1 MSEIYNAKK
10 IKYDCICFLK
20 HRTKKGKIQNILI
33 IKIAS
38 TSISEVDNIDLKI
51 NSKYNEMKKI
61 IIEDIKEMVENRYM
75 HNEHFKPEAEKVI
88 KDLDESI
95 NNFEKRKKEYS

>member
-1 MSEIYNAKK
+1 
-10 IKYDCICFLK
+10 
-20 HRTKKGKIQNILI
+20 
-33 IKIAS
+33 
-38 TSISEVDNIDLKI
+38 
-51 NSKYNEMKKI
+51 
-61 IIEDIKEMVENRYM
+61 MVENRYK